1 MAALDWIFC
10 AVLLLSVLLGAWRG
24 LVFEVLSLLSWLV
37 ALIAARYFA
46 IDMALL
52 LPMQGSSDGLRYA
65 AGFVLVF
72 VAVLLV
78 GSLIAVVSKKL
89 MTSVG
94 LRPVDRVLGA
104 LFGSLRGGLLLLLAT
119 AVVHATPLK
128 STAAWQ
134 ESVGA
139 GLAMAVLKAVKPA
152 LPRDLE
158 KYLPS

>member
-10 AVLLLSVLLGAWRG
+10 AVLLVSVLLGAWRG

-37 ALIAARYFA
+37 ALVAARYFA

-119 AVVHATPLK
+119 AVVNATPLK
-128 STAAWQ
+128 STIAWQ

-139 GLAMAVLKAVKPA
+139 GLAAAALKAVKPA

-158 KYLPS
+158 KYLPG

>member
-1 MAALDWIFC
+1 MVALDWIFC
-10 AVLLLSVLLGAWRG
+10 AVLLVSVLLGVWRG

-37 ALIAARYFA
+37 ALVAARFFA
-46 IDMALL
+46 VDMALL

-65 AGFVLVF
+65 VGFVLVF
-72 VAVLLV
+72 VLVLLI

-104 LFGSLRGGLLLLLAT
+104 LFGSLRGGLLLLLAC
-119 AVVHATPLK
+119 AVVSATPLK
-128 STAAWQ
+128 STVAWQ

-139 GLAMAVLKAVKPA
+139 GLAVAALKAVKPV
-152 LPRDLE
+152 LPRDLG
-158 KYLPS
+158 KFLPG